1 MDKKRESKGETA
13 MTMTE
18 IIIKG
23 NENDISLI
31 VDMVKKTYNIELTD
45 NLLKILSVKEQGE
58 IVSELM
64 SSVDVLKK
72 IIDKKC
78 EESNGKET

>member
-1 MDKKRESKGETA
+1 MEKKRRIV

-31 VDMVKKTYNIELTD
+31 VEMVKKTYNIELTD
-45 NLLKILSVKEQGE
+45 NLLKILSGKEQGE

-64 SSVDVLKK
+64 SSVDVLKNLMNK
-72 IIDKKC
+72 KEQNHDKA
-78 EESNGKET
+78 

>member
-1 MDKKRESKGETA
+1 MA
-13 MTMTE
+13 E

-31 VDMVKKTYNIELTD
+31 TEMIKKTYNVELTD
-45 NLLKILSVKEQGE
+45 NLLKILSGKEQGE

-64 SSVDVLKK
+64 SSVDVLKNLMNK
-72 IIDKKC
+72 KEQNHDKA
-78 EESNGKET
+78 

>member
-1 MDKKRESKGETA
+1 

-31 VDMVKKTYNIELTD
+31 TEMIKKTYNVELTD
-45 NLLKILSVKEQGE
+45 NLLKILSGKEQGE
-58 IVSELM
+58 IVRELM

-78 EESNGKET
+78 EENNGKKT

>member
-1 MDKKRESKGETA
+1 MEKKRRTT

-31 VDMVKKTYNIELTD
+31 VEMVKKTYNIELTD
-45 NLLKILSVKEQGE
+45 NLLKILSGKEQGE

-64 SSVDVLKK
+64 SSVDVLKNLMNK
-72 IIDKKC
+72 KEQNHDKA
-78 EESNGKET
+78 

>member
-1 MDKKRESKGETA
+1 MA
-13 MTMTE
+13 E

-31 VDMVKKTYNIELTD
+31 TEMIKKTYNIELTD
-45 NLLKILSVKEQGE
+45 NLLKILSGKEQGE

-64 SSVDVLKK
+64 SSVNVLKNLMNK
-72 IIDKKC
+72 KEQNHDK
-78 EESNGKET
+78 T

>member
-1 MDKKRESKGETA
+1 MA
-13 MTMTE
+13 E

-31 VDMVKKTYNIELTD
+31 TEMIKKTYNVEVTD
-45 NLLKILSVKEQGE
+45 TCLKILSGKEQGE

-64 SSVDVLKK
+64 SSVDVLKNLMNK
-72 IIDKKC
+72 KEQNHDKA
-78 EESNGKET
+78 

>member
-1 MDKKRESKGETA
+1 

-31 VDMVKKTYNIELTD
+31 VEMVKKTYNIELTD

-78 EESNGKET
+78 EENNGKET

>member
-1 MDKKRESKGETA
+1 
-13 MTMTE
+13 MTE

-31 VDMVKKTYNIELTD
+31 VEMIKKTYNVELTD
-45 NLLKILSVKEQGE
+45 TCLKILSGKEQGE

-64 SSVDVLKK
+64 SSVDVLKNLMNK
-72 IIDKKC
+72 KEQNHDKA
-78 EESNGKET
+78 

>member
-1 MDKKRESKGETA
+1 MEKKRRTA

-31 VDMVKKTYNIELTD
+31 VEMVKKTYNIELTD

-64 SSVDVLKK
+64 SSVDVLKNLMNK
-72 IIDKKC
+72 KEQNHDKA
-78 EESNGKET
+78 

>member
-1 MDKKRESKGETA
+1 
-13 MTMTE
+13 MTE

-31 VDMVKKTYNIELTD
+31 VEMIKKTYNVELTD
-45 NLLKILSVKEQGE
+45 TCLKILSGKEQGE

-64 SSVDVLKK
+64 SSVDVLKNLMNK
-72 IIDKKC
+72 KEQNHDK
-78 EESNGKET
+78 T

>member
-1 MDKKRESKGETA
+1 MA
-13 MTMTE
+13 E

-31 VDMVKKTYNIELTD
+31 TEMIKKTYNIELTD
-45 NLLKILSVKEQGE
+45 NLLKILSGKEQGE

-64 SSVDVLKK
+64 SSVDVLKNLMNK
-72 IIDKKC
+72 KEQNHDKA
-78 EESNGKET
+78 